1 MESVVCEE
9 ESLWWKG
16 LVKRWVLLFIS
27 SVFRLSFDCLRET
40 DKQRWLYM
48 VAEKTGHS
56 HCVCEIFQMITAAYA
71 RLSGIFRNR
80 FMSNLLVYI
89 LEK

>member
-1 MESVVCEE
+1 
-9 ESLWWKG
+9 
-16 LVKRWVLLFIS
+16 
-27 SVFRLSFDCLRET
+27 
-40 DKQRWLYM
+40 M